1 MSNPSD
7 RVPSLLQTIRAS
19 IALRKKDRDHG
30 ILQDIQELGFKDYET
45 LGLFLSTSAKGINDD
60 NKYLVERL
68 VQLLAKLPPQSEEV
82 RQLSDGFIDQLWNA
96 LDHPPA
102 SFLGDKYQYRQ
113 ADGSHN
119 NISDPQLGSANKP
132 YARLVRSTDFQDPDL
147 PDPATIFDKLMAR
160 GDTFAPHPQGI
171 SSMLPYF
178 ATIIIHDIFQ
188 TSPTDHNI
196 NIANS
201 YLDLSSLYGRN
212 AIEVRKMRT
221 FKHGLLK
228 PDCFSSAR
236 VLGFP
241 PGCGVLLIMF
251 NRFHNYVVTQLALI
265 NESGRYT
272 KPHDSDKDCWARYDE
287 DLFQTGRL
295 VTCGLYINI
304 VLVDYVRTILAL
316 NRVDTTW
323 SLDPRAKEGKT
334 VFSKGVPAG
343 VGNVVSA
350 EFNLLYRWHSTISP
364 KDEKWAVANLNQIL
378 KGKDPQTAS
387 TSDVLGA
394 LAAWQAA
401 MPSEPEAR
409 KLSDLKRLPDGTFS
423 DDDLVRILTESIDDV
438 AGSFGA
444 NRVPHCM
451 RAIEHL
457 GTLNEFREFM
467 GLSRHATFEDINPD
481 PEVATRL
488 KHLYHTPDHV
498 ELYPGTVV
506 EKTKPPMSPGSG
518 LCGTVTMTT
527 AILSDA
533 VSLVRGDRF
542 YTIDY
547 TPKLLT
553 NWGFNEVDGDKAID
567 GGHVMH
573 KLIFRAFPN
582 HFANNSIYAHFPLV
596 TPTENG
602 KILKGLGKTSHYSW
616 ERPRRRSDLAIIRSY
631 KTCTQVL
638 NNQQDF
644 KVTWGEAINFL
655 SNKRDG
661 TVLANEFCLAGDVST
676 NSSNREHIYKCL
688 YPRKWDNEI
697 KTFFAVTTDRLVT
710 QHSLSVASQAGS
722 HQPNSPQSTRTYE
735 LDIVRDVITLVT
747 TQFSAALWSLPM
759 RTPERPQG
767 VYSDQELYLVLL
779 VCFAAIFFDD
789 DIGNSFTL
797 RSMARELA
805 QQLGQQLR
813 ETSKTLS
820 TGDGFV
826 SAVVETLK
834 ESLSPKVRVSSKDD
848 AATQSE
854 WPALRLYGRHMIK
867 RMLKEPGKTVD
878 EVIWGSI
885 LPASV
890 AGCANQTEALSQAID
905 YYLGDGKKHL
915 HTMYSLAHE
924 GTAEAGEKLKKY
936 FLEGVRLRSAVAVF
950 RDLATDQDITE
961 FSPSLPDNPD
971 HCGLDPLPNP
981 KNNARGTT
989 YNLKAGSRLLLDLTA
1004 ANHDGTAFHDP
1015 ETVRLDRPLDSYIQF
1030 GCGPHLCVG
1039 KDMSIVGLS
1048 AAFKTIIGLKN
1059 LRRVPGGRGVVK
1071 SFTATRWN
1079 GQVGSARNAAAGW
1092 TGLRTYMTADQ
1103 SAFWPIP
1110 STLKVLWDE

>member
-1 MSNPSD
+1 MSTPSD

-19 IALRKKDRDHG
+19 IALRKKDHDHG
-30 ILQDIQELGFKDYET
+30 ILQDIQKLGFKDYET

-102 SFLGDKYQYRQ
+102 SSLGDKYQYRQ

-212 AIEVRKMRT
+212 STEVRKMRT
-221 FKHGLLK
+221 FKYGLLK

-236 VLGFP
+236 LLGFP

-272 KPHDSDKDCWARYDE
+272 KPHDSDKDCWTRYDE

-304 VLVDYVRTILAL
+304 VMVDYVRTILAL

-334 VFSKGVPAG
+334 IFSKGVPAG

-364 KDEKWAVANLNQIL
+364 KDEKWAVANFNQIM

-387 TSDVLGA
+387 TSDVLSA

-409 KLSDLKRLPDGTFS
+409 KFSDLKRLPDGTFS
-423 DDDLVRILTESIDDV
+423 DDDLVKILTESIDD
-438 AGSFGA
+438 
-444 NRVPHCM
+444 N
-451 RAIEHL
+451 L

-481 PEVATRL
+481 PEVAARL
-488 KHLYHTPDHV
+488 KQLYHTPDHV
-498 ELYPGTVV
+498 ELYPGTVA

-567 GGHVMH
+567 GGHVIH

-582 HFANNSIYAHFPLV
+582 HFANNSVYAHFSLV

-602 KILKGLGKTSHYSW
+602 KILKGLGKASQYSW
-616 ERPRRRSDLAIIRSY
+616 ERPRRRYDLAIIRSY

-661 TVLANEFCLAGDVST
+661 PVLANEFCLAGDSSA
-676 NSSNREHIYKCL
+676 NASNRDHIYKCL
-688 YPRKWDNEI
+688 YPHKWDHDI
-697 KTFFAVTTDRLVT
+697 KTFFAITTDRLVT
-710 QHSLSVASQAGS
+710 QYSHSVASQAGS

-735 LDIVRDVITLVT
+735 LDIVRDVIALVAT
-747 TQFSAALWSLPM
+747 HFSAAL
-759 RTPERPQG
+759 
-767 VYSDQELYLVLL
+767 
-779 VCFAAIFFDD
+779 C
-789 DIGNSFTL
+789 
-797 RSMARELA
+797 
-805 QQLGQQLR
+805 
-813 ETSKTLS
+813 
-820 TGDGFV
+820 
-826 SAVVETLK
+826 AVVETLK
-834 ESLSPKVRVSSKDD
+834 ESLSPKVRVGSKDD
-848 AATQSE
+848 AATQPE

-867 RMLKEPGKTVD
+867 RMLNEPGNTVD
-878 EVIWGSI
+878 EAIWGSI

-915 HTMYSLAHE
+915 PTMYSLAHE
-924 GTAEAGEKLKKY
+924 GTEEAEEKLKKY

-950 RDLATDQDITE
+950 RDLAADQDLTD
-961 FSPSLPDNPD
+961 FSPSLPNNSD
-971 HCGLDPLPNP
+971 HCGVDPLPNP
-981 KNNARGTT
+981 KTNARSAT
-989 YNLKAGSRLLLDLTA
+989 YSLKAGSRLLLDLTA
-1004 ANHDGTAFHDP
+1004 ANHDSTAFHDP

-1030 GCGPHLCVG
+1030 GWGPHLCVG
-1039 KDMSIVGLS
+1039 RDMSIVGLS
-1048 AAFKTIIGLKN
+1048 AAFKNIVGLKN
-1059 LRRVPGGRGVVK
+1059 LRRAPGGRGMIK
-1071 SFTATRWN
+1071 SFTVARWN
-1079 GQVGSARNAAAGW
+1079 GQVGSARNAAVGW